1 MTSNSLRSA
10 ASESSLLA
18 ADAADGRNKVTIAS
32 SEATAATSACSAGTS
47 ACSAGMAGFLLS
59 AVMRSAR
66 ACAAAAYE
74 DGSTERTVVRG
85 GSVVKGEVR

>member
-1 MTSNSLRSA
+1 MASNSLRSA

-32 SEATAATSACSAGTS
+32 SEATAATSAGTS

-74 DGSTERTVVRG
+74 DGSTERTLVRG